1 MESDATDKPAAQTRS
16 SQPSYDLENDPGR
29 NLAPTGADTR
39 NAVKVEVGSAPNVA
53 ELSDLALGGDEL
65 LESKFADTATRL
77 MMSVPLSLRRSGL
90 RWP

>member
-1 MESDATDKPAAQTRS
+1 MKG
-16 SQPSYDLENDPGR
+16 LLIHIHG
-29 NLAPTGADTR
+29 
-39 NAVKVEVGSAPNVA
+39 
-53 ELSDLALGGDEL
+53 LSPDGGEL